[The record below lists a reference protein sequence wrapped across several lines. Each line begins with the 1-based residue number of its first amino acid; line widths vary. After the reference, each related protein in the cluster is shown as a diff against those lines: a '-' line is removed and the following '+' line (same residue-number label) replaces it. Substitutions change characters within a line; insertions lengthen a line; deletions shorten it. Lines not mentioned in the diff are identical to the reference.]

1 MRRRPQRKPYQFIV
15 VLNEDDRLALES
27 IADHERANRSDTV
40 RRLIRAAAKRLE
52 RSKES
57 TAA

>member
-1 MRRRPQRKPYQFIV
+1 MAKRQPKRPYQFIV
-15 VLNEDDRLALES
+15 VLDEQDKIALEA
-27 IADHERANRSDTV
+27 IADHEHLTRSDTV

-52 RSKES
+52 RKEE